1 MDKNLEGSG
10 HSLKVILGMGRTD
23 PKNKIA
29 SFSIGYES
37 LFTMFPQLWINEIEK
52 RGENWGYS
60 LPL

>member
-29 SFSIGYES
+29 SFSIGYKS
-37 LFTMFPQLWINEIEK
+37 LFTMFPQLWINEIEE
-52 RGENWGYS
+52 RGEN
-60 LPL
+60 